1 MTLDMG
7 VVILM
12 GATLSFVG
20 LGEQPPK
27 PSLGTMIS
35 DGYMLLP
42 GCWWLTVFPALA
54 IMLIVLA
61 FNLLG
66 DGIGDMLSSGEV

>member
-1 MTLDMG
+1 
-7 VVILM
+7 
-12 GATLSFVG
+12 
-20 LGEQPPK
+20 
-27 PSLGTMIS
+27 MIS